1 MSIVEILKKDEL
13 NDGEMRM
20 VDIEGREIMNS
31 QSAR

>member
-31 QSAR
+31 

>member
-20 VDIEGREIMNS
+20 VDIEGHEIMNS
-31 QSAR
+31 